1 MGGTIV
7 STSRVVVVGGG
18 LAGISA
24 ALTLADAGLAVTLVE
39 RRPHL
44 GGLTTSIER
53 DGYSF
58 DNGQHVFLGCCTAY
72 RALLARLGVNDE
84 VFLQSRLAMPVL
96 AADGERGMIRRS
108 NLPAPFHLVAS
119 LARYRLLSVR
129 ERLGLLRAL
138 IPLSRLT
145 LGDPA
150 LDAVNFGAWLRE
162 RGQSDRMIARLW
174 NLIIQPT
181 LNVSVDDASL
191 ALAAQV
197 FQVGFLQT
205 NDGADVGWST
215 VPLVHLHGD
224 AALRALSGAGV
235 DVRLNSAAHHVT
247 KSSDGTLQIDLAD
260 GQLSADAVI
269 VATPAHTAATL
280 GVLDST
286 LAQDLAT
293 SPIVNIQFVFDRKVM
308 DLDMAACVDSP
319 IEFVFDRSDAAGTQ
333 SGQCLVISLSAA
345 TSYMATGS
353 SELIPFF
360 RSALDELFPAARD
373 ANVLSAVVTREA
385 TATFL
390 AAPGVE
396 ALRAQLRSTTPD
408 VFLAGSWCDT
418 GWPATME
425 GAVRSGSEAASDVL
439 SLFSG
444 TISNPPVNRESVKS

>member
-1 MGGTIV
+1 M
-7 STSRVVVVGGG
+7 
-18 LAGISA
+18 
-24 ALTLADAGLAVTLVE
+24 TLVE

-72 RALLARLGVNDE
+72 RALLARLGVTDD
-84 VFLQSRLAMPVL
+84 VFLQSRLAMPVI
-96 AADGERGMIRRS
+96 APHGEHGMIRRS
-108 NLPAPFHLVAS
+108 NLPAPFHLAAS

-129 ERLGLLRAL
+129 ERLSLLRAL
-138 IPLSRLT
+138 IPLSRVK

-150 LDAVNFGAWLRE
+150 LDSVNFGAWLRE
-162 RGQSDRMIARLW
+162 RGQSDRTIARLW

-197 FQVGFLQT
+197 FQVGFLET
-205 NDGADVGWST
+205 NDGADVGWSK
-215 VPLVHLHGD
+215 VPLLRLHGD
-224 AALRALSGAGV
+224 AALRALNDAGV
-235 DVRLNSAAHHVT
+235 DVRVNAAAHHVDR
-247 KSSDGTLQIDLAD
+247 SSDGTLRIDLGD
-260 GQLSADAVI
+260 TQLTADAVI
-269 VATPAHTAATL
+269 VATPAHIAATL
-280 GVLDST
+280 GVLEPT
-286 LAQDLAT
+286 LAHDLAT

-360 RSALDELFPAARD
+360 RNALEELFPPVRD

-396 ALRAQLRSTTPD
+396 TLRAQLHSSTPD

-425 GAVRSGSEAASDVL
+425 GAVRSGSEAASNVL

>member
-1 MGGTIV
+1 V
-7 STSRVVVVGGG
+7 SPARAVVVGGG

-24 ALTLADAGLAVTLVE
+24 ALTLGDAGVAVTLLE

-58 DNGQHVFLGCCTAY
+58 DNGQHVFLGCCSAY
-72 RALLARLGVNDE
+72 RALITRLSVGDD

-96 AADGERGMIRRS
+96 TPHGDWGVIRRS
-108 NLPAPFHLVAS
+108 NLPAPFHLAAS
-119 LARYRLLSVR
+119 LARYRLLSLR
-129 ERLGLLRAL
+129 ERLALFRAL
-138 IPLSRLT
+138 IPLARVR

-150 LDAVNFGAWLRE
+150 LDSINFGTWLRS
-162 RGQSDRMIARLW
+162 RGQSDRAIVRLW

-181 LNVSVDDASL
+181 MNVSVDDASL

-197 FQVGFLQT
+197 FQVGFLRT
-205 NDGADVGWST
+205 NDGGDVGWST
-215 VPLVHLHGD
+215 VPLLQLHGD
-224 AALRALSGAGV
+224 AALRALGEANV
-235 DVRLNSAAHHVT
+235 DVRLNAAAQHVVT
-247 KSSDGTLQIDLAD
+247 LDDGTLRIDVGD
-260 GQLSADAVI
+260 EQMKADAAI
-269 VATPAHTAATL
+269 VATPARAAAALGVMDATL
-280 GVLDST
+280 ADELKS
-286 LAQDLAT
+286 

-308 DLDMAACVDSP
+308 DLDIAACVDSP
-319 IEFVFDRSDAAGTQ
+319 IEFIFDRSDAAGTQ

-345 TSYMATGS
+345 SSYMATGS

-360 RSALDELFPAARD
+360 RTALEELFPSARD

-385 TATFL
+385 AATFR
-390 AAPGVE
+390 ASPGVE
-396 ALRAQLRSTTPD
+396 GLRAQIRSTTPR

-425 GAVRSGSEAASDVL
+425 GAVRSGSEAASNVL

-444 TISNPPVNRESVKS
+444 TISNPPLNRESVKS

>member
-1 MGGTIV
+1 V
-7 STSRVVVVGGG
+7 NASRVVVVGGG
-18 LAGISA
+18 LSGISA
-24 ALTLADAGLAVTLVE
+24 SLTLADAGVAVTLVE
-39 RRPHL
+39 RRGHL

-58 DNGQHVFLGCCTAY
+58 DNGQHVFLGCCGAY
-72 RALLARLGVNDE
+72 RALLARLGVSDQ
-84 VFLQSRLAMPVL
+84 VVLQPRLAMPVL
-96 AADGERGMIRRS
+96 APGGERGVIRRS
-108 NLPAPFHLVAS
+108 NLPAPLHLAAS

-129 ERLGLLRAL
+129 ERLALVRAL
-138 IPLSRLT
+138 VPLARAR

-150 LDAVNFGAWLRE
+150 LDEINFGEWLRAH
-162 RGQSDRMIARLW
+162 GQSDRAITHLW

-181 LNVSVDDASL
+181 LNVGVDDASM

-197 FQVGFLQT
+197 IQVGFLQT

-215 VPLVHLHGD
+215 VPLRRLHGD
-224 AALRALSGAGV
+224 AALRALNVAGV
-235 DVRLNSAAHHVT
+235 DVRLNTTAQHVST
-247 KSSDGTLQIDLAD
+247 SESGPLDVDLANER
-260 GQLSADAVI
+260 LRADAVV
-269 VATPAHTAATL
+269 VATSPRVAATM
-280 GVLDST
+280 GALDET
-286 LAQDLAT
+286 LANELES
-293 SPIVNIQFVFDRKVM
+293 SPIVNIQFVFDRRVM

-345 TSYMATGS
+345 FSYMSMGS
-353 SELIPFF
+353 SELIPLF
-360 RSALDELFPAARD
+360 RGALEDLFPAVRH

-390 AAPGVE
+390 ASPGVE
-396 ALRAQLRSTTPD
+396 TLRAQLVSHTPG

-425 GAVRSGSEAASDVL
+425 GAVRSGSEAASNVL

-444 TISNPPVNRESVKS
+444 SISNPPLNRESVKS

>member
-1 MGGTIV
+1 M
-7 STSRVVVVGGG
+7 STSRAVVVGGG
-18 LAGISA
+18 LAGIAA
-24 ALTLADAGLAVTLVE
+24 ALTLADAGIAVTLVE

-72 RALLARLGVNDE
+72 RALLARLGVSSE
-84 VFLQSRLAMPVL
+84 VFLQSRLVMPVL
-96 AADGERGMIRRS
+96 APHGERGTIRRS
-108 NLPAPFHLVAS
+108 NLPAPFHLAAS

-129 ERLGLLRAL
+129 ERLSLLRAL
-138 IPLSRLT
+138 IPLSRVK

-150 LDAVNFGAWLRE
+150 LDDVNFGEWLRT
-162 RGQSDRMIARLW
+162 RGQSDRAISRLW

-181 LNVSVDDASL
+181 MNVSVDYASL

-224 AALRALSGAGV
+224 AAQRALTDAGV
-235 DVRLNSAAHHVT
+235 DVRLNATAQRVM
-247 KSSDGTLQIDLAD
+247 KADDGTLRIELGDERL
-260 GQLSADAVI
+260 GADAVV
-269 VATPAHTAATL
+269 VATPARAAAAL
-280 GVLDST
+280 GVLDAT
-286 LAQDLAT
+286 LANDLES

-353 SELIPFF
+353 SELIPLF
-360 RSALDELFPAARD
+360 RTALDELFPSARD
-373 ANVLSAVVTREA
+373 ATVLSAVVTREA

-390 AAPGVE
+390 ASPGVE
-396 ALRAQLRSTTPD
+396 ALRAQLRSRTPD

-425 GAVRSGSEAASDVL
+425 GAVRSGSEAASNVL